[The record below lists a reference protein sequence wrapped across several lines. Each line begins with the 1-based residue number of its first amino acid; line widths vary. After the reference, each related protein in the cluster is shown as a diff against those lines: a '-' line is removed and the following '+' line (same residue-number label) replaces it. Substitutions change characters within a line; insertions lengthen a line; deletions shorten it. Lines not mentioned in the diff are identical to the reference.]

1 MVPVVAARTASRSS
15 ARSSSNG
22 SSRSS
27 ARSSSNGA
35 ATRRGRSRSSHGDAI
50 ALLKADHRTVEK
62 LFRDF
67 ERTGESAHK
76 TRRKLVDKMITELSV
91 HAAIEEQ
98 FLYPAARREVPDLNP
113 DVLEAM
119 EEHHVVKWL
128 LAELARTDPSDER
141 FSAKVAVMM
150 ENVRHHVREE
160 EGELFPELRA
170 SLGRT
175 RLRELGDKLAEGKL
189 LAPTRPHPR
198 AADTPPA
205 NLIGGAVSG
214 AIDRA
219 RDTVSARR
227 R

>member
-1 MVPVVAARTASRSS
+1 MVPVVAARTAS
-15 ARSSSNG
+15 
-22 SSRSS
+22 SSRT
-27 ARSSSNGA
+27 SSNGA
-35 ATRRGRSRSSHGDAI
+35 SSPRRRASRLQPDAI
-50 ALLKADHRTVEK
+50 ALLKADHKTVEK
-62 LFRDF
+62 LFRHF
-67 ERTGESAHK
+67 ERTGETAHK
-76 TRRKLVDKMITELSV
+76 TRRKLVDQMITELSV

-98 FLYPAARREVPDLNP
+98 FLYPAVRREIPDLES
-113 DVLEAM
+113 DVLQAM

-128 LAELARTDPSDER
+128 LAEIKKTDPTDER
-141 FSAKVAVMM
+141 FGAKVAVMM
-150 ENVRHHVREE
+150 ETVRHHVWEE
-160 EGELFPELRA
+160 ESEVFPEVRA
-170 SLGRT
+170 SLSRA

-205 NLIGGAVSG
+205 NLISGAVSG